1 MTPTRYSK
9 QGKHKPMIVYD
20 LICGAEHRF
29 EAWFASQEDFEQQ
42 AGTPLLTCPLCGNG
56 EVRRLPSGIHTTKR
70 GRSENAPA
78 TPPDHGHVAAFAEP
92 RNVWEALRKI
102 LLSSENVGQRFPE
115 EARRIHYGEAPK
127 RSIRGEASAEEAAS
141 LRDEGI
147 EVVSLPIPPSE
158 DLH

>member
-1 MTPTRYSK
+1 MVRVP
-9 QGKHKPMIVYD
+9 GG
-20 LICGAEHRF
+20 L
-29 EAWFASQEDFEQQ
+29 QQ
-42 AGTPLLTCPLCGNG
+42 TGTPLLSCPLCGNG
-56 EVRRLPSGIHTTKR
+56 DVRRVPSGIHTAKHAR
-70 GRSENAPA
+70 GVNAPA

-102 LLSSENVGQRFPE
+102 LRNSENVGQRFPE
-115 EARRIHYGEAPK
+115 EARAIHYGEAPR

-147 EVVSLPIPPSE
+147 EVLSLPIPPSE